1 MNKKLLVVAI
11 AAALAP
17 VAAMADSGN
26 VQIYG
31 SVHMSVDSLN
41 GNSAQV
47 ATDNNRETNI
57 SSNSSF
63 IGFKGSEDL
72 GNGLKAIWQMET
84 QVGMGNTAVSAN
96 TDNGNNSLTS
106 RNSFLGLTG
115 GFGTA
120 ILGKH
125 DTPVKILGRKADLF
139 GDQIG
144 DSRNLIAAGGAGW
157 DLRPSNVVAYIS
169 PTFSGFHGAV
179 AYVSNVTGDAVAG
192 QPDGAA
198 MWNSVTAV
206 SALGIYE
213 SGPVM
218 VGLGYE
224 KHNLDNLNGTVT
236 PASAAL
242 NSAGGIVVTP
252 ASTLAGVNNEKIWRM
267 VGGYTFGDFKV
278 VGLFQKAS
286 DLGGGTN
293 DRKTWGLGGAYKM
306 GATTIKAQY
315 YKASDLTDCGTTDCG
330 ATGANMIAVGADY
343 SLSKRTVAY
352 VAYARTNN
360 DAGAVAGTGATFSAF
375 GGGHGDNPGTVAGKD
390 PSGFSLGMKHSF

>member
-17 VAAMADSGN
+17 AAAMADSGN

-41 GNSAQV
+41 GGNNG
-47 ATDNNRETNI
+47 ATTPDLYRKTNV
-57 SSNSSF
+57 SSNSSY
-63 IGFKGSEDL
+63 IGFKGNEDL
-72 GNGLKAIWQMET
+72 GNGLKAIWQMEN
-84 QVGMGNTAVSAN
+84 QVSMGDTGGTANAWTN
-96 TDNGNNSLTS
+96 
-106 RNSFLGLTG
+106 RNSFAGLTG

-120 ILGKH
+120 ILGIH

-144 DSRNLIAAGGAGW
+144 DSRNLISAGGATF
-157 DLRPSNVVAYIS
+157 DLRPQNVAAYIS
-169 PTFSGFHGAV
+169 PTVGGMHGAI
-179 AYVSNVTGDAVAG
+179 AYVTNVGA
-192 QPDGAA
+192 GAA
-198 MWNSVTAV
+198 GVSPVTAL
-206 SALGIYE
+206 SALGMYE

-224 KHNLDNLNGTVT
+224 SHNMSNSGTATNGV
-236 PASAAL
+236 ADD
-242 NSAGGIVVTP
+242 
-252 ASTLAGVNNEKIWRM
+252 KIWRL
-267 VGGYTFGDFKV
+267 VGGYSFGDFKL
-278 VGLFQKAS
+278 VGLYQRAKFDDATIATVDS
-286 DLGGGTN
+286 ATN
-293 DRKTWGLGGAYKM
+293 QRKTWGLGGAYKM

-315 YKASDLTDCGTTDCG
+315 YKANDLTGCATGVDCG
-330 ATGANMIAVGADY
+330 ATGASMIAVGADY

-352 VAYARTNN
+352 AAYAKTNN
-360 DAGAVAGTGATFSAF
+360 DSNATGGAAFSAF